1 MKNYANQLLNQLDQ
15 QLTKIIPLVEE
26 DPIQNC
32 SLAINILMEGYE
44 NLRTTYIGRKTS
56 QEEEMDFFK
65 MDKPKLTSQIIY
77 FNEIYTIESNKPVA
91 SEKTIRKYY
100 ANQLKK
106 QEQFFIDN
114 AEFYR
119 YYRKGN
125 QYLDDKYFLRN
136 QQDNKW
142 MMDSFYFQIDKSFAT
157 SHDYKVAQILAYEK
171 LQIYLIEKLKRPTAL
186 KNSNQEKVLKW
197 TGSKVGI
204 IELIYAL
211 HTEGVFNHGAADIK
225 EIVQGFSKAFD
236 IDLGQFHRTFYEI
249 TNRKSERTKF
259 ISVLKENLIKR
270 MNQVDEHQRLP

>member
-1 MKNYANQLLNQLDQ
+1 MKNFANQLLNQLDQ
-15 QLTKIIPLVEE
+15 QLTSIIPLVEE

-32 SLAINILMEGYE
+32 SLAINILMESYE
-44 NLRTTYIGRKTS
+44 KLRAAYINQKTS
-56 QEEEMDFFK
+56 QEEEIDFFK
-65 MDKPKLTSQIIY
+65 NDKPKLTSQIIY

-100 ANQLKK
+100 TNQLKK

-125 QYLDDKYFLRN
+125 QYLDEKYFLRN
-136 QQDNKW
+136 QQDSRCV
-142 MMDSFYFQIDKSFAT
+142 MDSLYFQIDKLFAT
-157 SHDYKVAQILAYEK
+157 SHDYKVAQILAFEK
-171 LQIYLIEKLKRPTAL
+171 VQIYLIAKLKKSTKS
-186 KNSNQEKVLKW
+186 KNSNHEKALKW

-211 HTEGVFNHGAADIK
+211 HTEGVFNHGVADIR

-259 ISVLKENLIKR
+259 ISLLKENLIKR